1 MVLKIPTSLKELRF
15 LQLTLYTIFFL
26 IISPV
31 LSHSWPLSILTEL
44 FLLNALLVSL
54 SAGGRQVRLK
64 WSLWCLWGAGLV
76 CFLLGDFGVI
86 PALTSLFQVLDIIFN
101 SLLLLVCIFVILA
114 LIFQSQRVTID
125 TIFAALMNYM
135 LIAFIYAQFY
145 QFLLILDPRS
155 FKLPASLFPDAFRI
169 FHIDLLY
176 FSMVTITTVGFG
188 DIVAQTGVARMAAAV
203 EAMIGPFYIAIL
215 VAWLVGMFISQSI
228 SASQQKVDQNRH

>member
-1 MVLKIPTSLKELRF
+1 MVLKIPASFKELRF

-31 LSHSWPLSILTEL
+31 LSHNWPLSILTEL

-64 WSLWCLWGAGLV
+64 WSLWSLWGAGLV
-76 CFLLGDFGVI
+76 CFLLGDIGVA
-86 PALTSLFQVLDIIFN
+86 PALTPLFQLLDIIFN

-135 LIAFIYAQFY
+135 LIAFLYAQFY

-188 DIVAQTGVARMAAAV
+188 DIVAQTGVARMTAAV

-228 SASQQKVDQNRH
+228 RSSQ